1 MHHGCNHQNKMGST
15 SGPCARKG
23 LGVFAE
29 HGWSTLSILVLLLF
43 QERACRLPTS
53 CTSQLRLP
61 KVHRD
66 LWPTWHRVYSSVVE
80 RSTIVNGTRL
90 SRISDSKG
98 DKAEPCDS
106 PPHGCVG
113 AGEPRRLPHR
123 HGVAQDDAGRS
134 QQARIRLWRRQ
145 PGVCDEGRA
154 AHARAAP
161 GLLHDASLVRAAW
174 GHCAEVGR
182 ALQPVPSNRPQAF
195 RCRLGLIEL
204 LEYPLAPS
212 GVSVAGRGRIEVQRG
227 TLGASSTQAWL
238 VRGLWRVLSDGERRG
253 GKSST

>member
-1 MHHGCNHQNKMGST
+1 MCVVARAHRQKSQRSASSPGARGGTAGAAARSESAQKCWRWPAGNPADGD
-15 SGPCARKG
+15 GPD
-23 LGVFAE
+23 
-29 HGWSTLSILVLLLF
+29 
-43 QERACRLPTS
+43 RAP
-53 CTSQLRLP
+53 CTWQ
-61 KVHRD
+61 
-66 LWPTWHRVYSSVVE
+66 
-80 RSTIVNGTRL
+80 
-90 SRISDSKG
+90 
-98 DKAEPCDS
+98 
-106 PPHGCVG
+106 
-113 AGEPRRLPHR
+113 

-145 PGVCDEGRA
+145 PRVCDEGRA
-154 AHARAAP
+154 AQARAAP

-227 TLGASSTQAWL
+227 TPGASSTQAWL
-238 VRGLWRVLSDGERRG
+238 AREL
-253 GKSST
+253 